1 MNRLNPAAGYPT
13 DALFKGMKSL
23 LTSLPTEAE
32 KQELL
37 QTLEGAQGFLEE
49 LRRLVETAPTME
61 SSQEL
66 AEGLSRLD
74 ILMARAHQDAGLR
87 RLLGLRAPKL
97 PGAKNAAAPGDAA
110 ERAARLA
117 ETLTR
122 LPTGEVMPTLAAE
135 PLAVLTELAV
145 NFGMRPRSKERKA
158 DLVKRI
164 MTHIENQRGYSLLR
178 GNNPAA
184 DSNAPSSKY
193 RV

>member
-117 ETLTR
+117 ETLTK